1 MKFLYT
7 LEGSLYEGWY
17 WGTGGGQIIAA
28 QLSGIISI
36 ACLANGRPKPKN
48 WAAVRPKDG
57 VGNVIIDFVVIVSEI
72 FCWS

>member
-1 MKFLYT
+1 MKVLYT

-28 QLSGIISI
+28 QFFGLGLPFARHAIEIIPES
-36 ACLANGRPKPKN
+36 C
-48 WAAVRPKDG
+48 AAVRPKDG
-57 VGNVIIDFVVIVSEI
+57 VGNVIIDFVVIVSEL